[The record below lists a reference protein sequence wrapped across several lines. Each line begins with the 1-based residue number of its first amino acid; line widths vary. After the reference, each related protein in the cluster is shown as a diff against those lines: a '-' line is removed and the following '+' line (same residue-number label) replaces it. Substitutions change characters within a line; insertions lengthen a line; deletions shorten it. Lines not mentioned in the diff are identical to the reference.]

1 MGHKTHPIGYRLGIL
16 YPWQSTWYAD
26 KNYTELLHEDLGL
39 RKMILARLSDAAVS
53 RVELERN
60 ANQVIVTIHTAKPGI
75 VIGRG
80 GQKVDE
86 LRGDLEKTTGR
97 RVRVNIVEI
106 RQPELDAYLVARSV
120 ADQLERRVAFRRAM
134 KQAVTRTMQRGARGV
149 KIQVGGRLGG
159 SEMSRRETE
168 KDGRVPLHTLRADV
182 DFGQAEAAT
191 TFGRIGVKAWI
202 YRGDI
207 MPEPS
212 AARAGEEDTSLPPA
226 PAAPATPV
234 ATAAVATAPVAL
246 AAPVAEVAPVVTA
259 AEPAAETAPVEP
271 ATPAAETAPVEP
283 ATPAAETAPVEPAT
297 PAAETAPV
305 EPATPA
311 AEAAPVA
318 AAEPAAETAPVAAA
332 EPPAVTAPAEPV
344 AAAETAPVE
353 PVEPASSEPE
363 AAAAETAPAE
373 PEPAPEAAATEPTVS
388 EETSGS
394 GEA

>member
-1 MGHKTHPIGYRLGIL
+1 MGHKVHPIGFRLGIL
-16 YPWQSTWYAD
+16 YGWQSKWYAD

-39 RKMILARLSDAAVS
+39 RKKILERLSDAAVS

-207 MPEPS
+207 LPELTQT
-212 AARAGEEDTSLPPA
+212 RGGEEDTSLPPA
-226 PAAPATPV
+226 PVSP
-234 ATAAVATAPVAL
+234 
-246 AAPVAEVAPVVTA
+246 
-259 AEPAAETAPVEP
+259 
-271 ATPAAETAPVEP
+271 
-283 ATPAAETAPVEPAT
+283 
-297 PAAETAPV
+297 
-305 EPATPA
+305 
-311 AEAAPVA
+311 AAPVA
-318 AAEPAAETAPVAAA
+318 AAAPVAPAA
-332 EPPAVTAPAEPV
+332 PVAEAPAPVAPVAESPAAAAPVAEAPVAEAPVAEAPVAEAPPAPVAEAPVAEAPIAEAPVAEAPAADAASAEATPAEPEAP
-344 AAAETAPVE
+344 AA
-353 PVEPASSEPE
+353 EPE
-363 AAAAETAPAE
+363 AAA
-373 PEPAPEAAATEPTVS
+373 PESTEEKPE
-388 EETSGS
+388 S

>member
-1 MGHKTHPIGYRLGIL
+1 MGHKVHPIGFRLGIL
-16 YPWQSTWYAD
+16 YGWQSKWYAD
-26 KNYTELLHEDLGL
+26 RNYTELLHEDLSIRKFVLERL
-39 RKMILARLSDAAVS
+39 RDASVS

-86 LRGDLEKTTGR
+86 LRGELEKRTNR
-97 RVRVNIVEI
+97 RVRVNINEI

-149 KIQVGGRLGG
+149 KIQVAGRLGG

-207 MPEPS
+207 LPERRPQND
-212 AARAGEEDTSLPPA
+212 GQDEPA
-226 PAAPATPV
+226 PAPVRAPQ
-234 ATAAVATAPVAL
+234 
-246 AAPVAEVAPVVTA
+246 
-259 AEPAAETAPVEP
+259 
-271 ATPAAETAPVEP
+271 
-283 ATPAAETAPVEPAT
+283 
-297 PAAETAPV
+297 
-305 EPATPA
+305 
-311 AEAAPVA
+311 EA
-318 AAEPAAETAPVAAA
+318 
-332 EPPAVTAPAEPV
+332 
-344 AAAETAPVE
+344 
-353 PVEPASSEPE
+353 
-363 AAAAETAPAE
+363 
-373 PEPAPEAAATEPTVS
+373 
-388 EETSGS
+388 
-394 GEA
+394 

>member
-1 MGHKTHPIGYRLGIL
+1 MGHKVHPIGFRLGIL

-26 KNYTELLHEDLGL
+26 KNYTELLHEDLSL
-39 RKMILARLSDAAVS
+39 RKKILQKLSDAAVS

-207 MPEPS
+207 LPEP
-212 AARAGEEDTSLPPA
+212 AAMRAGEEDTSLPPA
-226 PAAPATPV
+226 PAAPAAPV
-234 ATAAVATAPVAL
+234 ARQAAPAAPAAAAVAEPPAPTAPVAE
-246 AAPVAEVAPVVTA
+246 APVVEAPAVETPVAEAPVAEAPVIETPVAEAPAAPETPVAEEAPVVEA
-259 AEPAAETAPVEP
+259 AAAPEIPVAEEALAVEAAVAPETPVAEEAPAE
-271 ATPAAETAPVEP
+271 TPAAEDT
-283 ATPAAETAPVEPAT
+283 
-297 PAAETAPV
+297 
-305 EPATPA
+305 
-311 AEAAPVA
+311 
-318 AAEPAAETAPVAAA
+318 
-332 EPPAVTAPAEPV
+332 
-344 AAAETAPVE
+344 
-353 PVEPASSEPE
+353 
-363 AAAAETAPAE
+363 
-373 PEPAPEAAATEPTVS
+373 AATEEKT
-388 EETSGS
+388 EG

>member
-1 MGHKTHPIGYRLGIL
+1 MGHKTHPIGFRLGIL
-16 YPWQSTWYAD
+16 YPWQSKWYAD

-86 LRGDLEKTTGR
+86 LRGDLEKKTGR
-97 RVRVNIVEI
+97 RIRVNIVEI

-149 KIQVGGRLGG
+149 KITVGGRLGG

-212 AARAGEEDTSLPPA
+212 AARPGEEDTSLPPTPVTPVAEAA
-226 PAAPATPV
+226 PAAPA
-234 ATAAVATAPVAL
+234 
-246 AAPVAEVAPVVTA
+246 APVAEAPSPPAAEAPLAAPETTA
-259 AEPAAETAPVEP
+259 AEPAA
-271 ATPAAETAPVEP
+271 
-283 ATPAAETAPVEPAT
+283 
-297 PAAETAPV
+297 
-305 EPATPA
+305 
-311 AEAAPVA
+311 
-318 AAEPAAETAPVAAA
+318 
-332 EPPAVTAPAEPV
+332 
-344 AAAETAPVE
+344 
-353 PVEPASSEPE
+353 
-363 AAAAETAPAE
+363 
-373 PEPAPEAAATEPTVS
+373 S
-388 EETSGS
+388 EETPGS